1 MILDAQ
7 SFKTVVTPEAA
18 LGIVQKAVLERGW
31 KQYDVSDVKLVYTP
45 YWFFSFDVIA
55 GESSPT
61 GKTALNAYSGE
72 LNDYIPYLLERPT
85 KKTTQTEP
93 GAQVEVLPTAISK
106 SELNDVAATKVAAHA
121 GLKKE
126 VVSVSAATKYYVPSY
141 QVWVDVANDSFKIDI
156 DAVLGNPQGI
166 EAMPAR
172 PKGFGEAAGETVNKM
187 KTPSGWMELLGKTI
201 GMLTG
206 TAKGVATGGG
216 GPKALQ
222 TPLIRYALLGIVVL
236 ALAYFVFFR
245 TSTQG
250 TVSCDL
256 FSRYYSAPEWFG
268 VFGSKAVKPE
278 ITQEGRLRVEGQCA
292 FNNPGSEDVPSIIAL
307 VKISDSSGTPAAQN
321 SSFVSMLSPTGKE
334 ATKKAFYIEW
344 EGSRA
349 KKHFFSYCRIEDCK

>member
-7 SFKTVVTPEAA
+7 SFKTVLTPEAA
-18 LGIVQKAVLERGW
+18 LGIVQKSVLERGW

-45 YWFFSFDVIA
+45 YWVFSFDVLA
-55 GESSPT
+55 GEASPT
-61 GKTALNAYSGE
+61 GKTALNAYTGD
-72 LNDYIPYLLERPT
+72 LNDYVPYLLERPT

-93 GAQVEVLPTAISK
+93 GIQAEVLPTAISK
-106 SELNDVAATKVAAHA
+106 SELNEVAATKVAAHA
-121 GLKKE
+121 GLKRE
-126 VVSVSAATKYYVPSY
+126 SVSVSAATKYYIPSY
-141 QVWVDVANDSFKIDI
+141 QVWVDAANDSFKIDV

-166 EAMPAR
+166 EAIPAR

-187 KTPSGWMELLGKTI
+187 KTPSGWMELIGKTI

-216 GPKALQ
+216 PKALQ
-222 TPLIRYALLGIVVL
+222 TQWVRYALLGLVVL

-250 TVSCDL
+250 SVSCDL

-268 VFGSKAVKPE
+268 LVGAKTVKPA
-278 ITQEGRLRVEGQCA
+278 ITAEGKLRVEGQCA
-292 FNNPGSEDVPSIIAL
+292 FLNPGSEDLPSIIAL
-307 VKISDSSGTPAAQN
+307 VKITDAGGVPVAQN
-321 SSFVSMLSPTGKE
+321 SSFVSMLSPTGKTPSVKTFE
-334 ATKKAFYIEW
+334 VEW

-349 KKHFFSYCRIEDCK
+349 KKQYFSYCRIADCK